1 MPVYAYYCAANET
14 TVEVA
19 HSMKDDLTTW
29 GEVCARAEHPVGDTD
44 PEASVERI
52 LYAPGL
58 AMPAGDAKL
67 KEMGFTKLVRRDKG
81 VYENVTAT
89 DGEKR
94 YMRADDPSSVP
105 NIKKRIGD

>member
-1 MPVYAYYCAANET
+1 MPVYAYYCAANGE

-19 HSMKDDLTTW
+19 HSMKEDLTTW
-29 GEVCARAEHPVGDTD
+29 GEVCARADVPVQDTD
-44 PEASVERI
+44 PEAEVERI

-58 AMPAGDAKL
+58 SMPAGNSKL
-67 KEMGFTKLVRRDKG
+67 KEMGFTKLVRREKG
-81 VYENVTAT
+81 VYENVTAL

-105 NIKKRIGD
+105 DIKKRIRD